1 MRKVMFGLAVAGVA
15 GWFLWTKFQP
25 PPPRLT
31 TALEE
36 AKKENKLVLLDFTG
50 SDWCGWCIK
59 LHEEALGKPEFI
71 NYASKYLVTLV
82 VDFPAHRT
90 MPGELKRANKALKDK
105 YDVSGFPTLVAL
117 SPDGK
122 VVWKQTGYMSGGPF
136 AVIAPLNRSRMAL
149 GMPAA
154 ELAPIS
160 TLAATPVK
168 PAPEKSTLASAT
180 ATTRAAGPPVPHGL
194 PVDAPKLQGII
205 YSQPKPSVIL
215 GGWQCAE
222 GESVRGM
229 RVVKILK
236 DKVTVEWEG
245 HMEELTMQ

>member
-1 MRKVMFGLAVAGVA
+1 MRKVMFGLAMAGVV
-15 GWFLWTKFQP
+15 GWLAWTKFQP
-25 PPPRLT
+25 LPPRLT
-31 TALEE
+31 TALDE
-36 AKKENKLVLLDFTG
+36 AKNENKLVLLDFTG

-59 LHEEALGKPEFI
+59 LREDALGKPEFI

-82 VDFPAHRT
+82 VDFPMHRE

-105 YDVSGFPTLVAL
+105 YDVEGFPTLVAL

-122 VVWKQTGYMSGGPF
+122 VVWKQTGYISGGPF

-160 TLAATPVK
+160 NLAAAPVK
-168 PAPEKSTLASAT
+168 PAPEKPAQSPPPPM
-180 ATTRAAGPPVPHGL
+180 AAAPPTPPHGL
-194 PVDAPKLQGII
+194 PADAPKLQGIL
-205 YSQPKPSVIL
+205 YSPTKPAVIL

-222 GESVRGM
+222 GESVGGM
-229 RVVKILK
+229 RVIKIQK
-236 DKVTVEWEG
+236 NKVTVEWEG
-245 HMEELTMQ
+245 RMEELTME